1 MFAYLGLTRLIN
13 ASGSLHSS
21 MLFCIFRSPMAF
33 FDTTPVG
40 RIMNRF
46 SSDIDILDDRVPRT
60 FRLWAIMLSTLLVI
74 LVVISVNTP
83 AFMIAIVPV
92 GVLYFIMLRYYLPTA
107 RQLKRIEGVTRSP
120 VYNHF
125 NESITGASCI
135 RAYRAVDRFITESQ
149 ARVDINSTFYHAANT
164 ASWWI
169 GIRLELLANFLVLAA
184 ALFSVF
190 SDTLSGAGIG
200 LSLTYSLQVVIA
212 LNLVVQS
219 VSEMEM
225 NIVSAERAEEYTR
238 LAPEVK

>member
-1 MFAYLGLTRLIN
+1 MYAIYFFSTNKRFCYCKVFFRRFSVVFFIRSLVLFPGIFLFMFAYLGLTRLIN

-92 GVLYFIMLRYYLPTA
+92 GVLYFIML
-107 RQLKRIEGVTRSP
+107 VRS
-120 VYNHF
+120 
-125 NESITGASCI
+125 
-135 RAYRAVDRFITESQ
+135 
-149 ARVDINSTFYHAANT
+149 
-164 ASWWI
+164 
-169 GIRLELLANFLVLAA
+169 LV
-184 ALFSVF
+184 
-190 SDTLSGAGIG
+190 
-200 LSLTYSLQVVIA
+200 
-212 LNLVVQS
+212 
-219 VSEMEM
+219 
-225 NIVSAERAEEYTR
+225 
-238 LAPEVK
+238 